1 MLNQPASVSTVPP
14 LGRRRRAIQAGIA
27 LQILFGVFF
36 LWRGLSGAVQSSA
49 TFGAGAPKPPLYGI
63 WVIDRMTIDGIERA
77 PLVSDYERWRRV
89 VVQTATSVTF
99 WRMDDTPYGVPA
111 QVDLTAKT
119 MTLTLG
125 QGDQRKTIGTFSV
138 DQPAPDRLVLDGAL
152 NGRKIRMETHLFP
165 REKFLLVNRGFSWIQ
180 ELPFNR

>member
-1 MLNQPASVSTVPP
+1 MPHRA
-14 LGRRRRAIQAGIA
+14 GRAGWAGFA
-27 LQILFGVFF
+27 LQILFGAFF
-36 LWRGLSGAVQSSA
+36 LWRGYSGSVQSWS
-49 TFGAGAPKPPLYGI
+49 TFGGGAPRPPLYGV

-77 PLVSDYERWRRV
+77 ALVSDYERWRRV
-89 VVQTATSVTF
+89 VIQTATNVTF
-99 WRMDDTPYGVPA
+99 WRMDDTPYGMPA

-119 MTLTLG
+119 MTLTSG

-165 REKFLLVNRGFSWIQ
+165 REKFLLVNRGFNWIQ